1 MEFINNTDFD
11 YEEFE
16 TKVSNDNILETDDYK
31 LELLSVEIIQS
42 PMENSKVLYLTSL
55 VFMAI

>member
-1 MEFINNTDFD
+1 MEIINNTDFD

-55 VFMAI
+55 VLH

>member
-1 MEFINNTDFD
+1 MEIINNTDFD